1 MGSANLAL
9 IQVSISLDNYN
20 INQTILLLPQVQGIV
35 VGCLAAL
42 LAMAMAWLGDLERVD
57 LDRMLELTASS
68 VITASAASF
77 ILGQWNMEAVL
88 DLVT

>member
-20 INQTILLLPQVQGIV
+20 NINETILLLPQVQGIV
-35 VGCLAAL
+35 VGWLAAL

-77 ILGQWNMEAVL
+77 ILGQ
-88 DLVT
+88 

>member
-20 INQTILLLPQVQGIV
+20 NINQTILLLPQVQGIV
-35 VGCLAAL
+35 VGWLAAL

-77 ILGQWNMEAVL
+77 ILGQ
-88 DLVT
+88 

>member
-35 VGCLAAL
+35 VGWLAAL

-77 ILGQWNMEAVL
+77 ILGQ
-88 DLVT
+88 

>member
-20 INQTILLLPQVQGIV
+20 NINETILLLPQVQGIV
-35 VGCLAAL
+35 VGWLAAL

-57 LDRMLELTASS
+57 LDRMLELIASS

-77 ILGQWNMEAVL
+77 ILGQ
-88 DLVT
+88 

>member
-35 VGCLAAL
+35 VGWLAAL
-42 LAMAMAWLGDLERVD
+42 LAMAMAWLGDWERVD

-77 ILGQWNMEAVL
+77 ILGQ
-88 DLVT
+88 

>member
-9 IQVSISLDNYN
+9 IQVSVSLDNYDN
-20 INQTILLLPQVQGIV
+20 SNQTILLLPQVQGIV
-35 VGCLAAL
+35 VGWLAAL

-77 ILGQWNMEAVL
+77 TLGQ
-88 DLVT
+88 